1 MSKSTNIISN
11 QIESQI
17 FTIRGMQVMTDY
29 DLAKLYNVET
39 KVLNQAVKR
48 NITRFPENF
57 RFQLTQSEWEYLRS
71 QLVTATQN
79 NDVWSQ
85 QREQARLAYQV
96 LFAKRRTFPFVF
108 TEQGVAMLSGVLNSQ
123 TAISA
128 SIQIMNAFVKMRHI
142 ILDNS
147 LISHRL
153 DIIETKQSQTDQKF
167 EKVFR
172 ALDTKD
178 QIPTQGIFFEGQV
191 FDAYELFSKIIRKAK
206 SHIIL
211 IDNYIDETTLIHLAK
226 KNPKV
231 KALILTHPISKELEL
246 DIQKVN
252 QQYGNFK
259 IKKFNKSHDR
269 FLIIDQKEIYHLG
282 ASLKDLGKKLF
293 AFSLLDTS
301 SVQDLLSRVKVLL

>member
-1 MSKSTNIISN
+1 MNTNIISN

-39 KVLNQAVKR
+39 KRLNEQVKR
-48 NITRFPENF
+48 NINRFPENF
-57 RFQLTQSEWEYLRS
+57 RFQLTQSEWEYI
-71 QLVTATQN
+71 
-79 NDVWSQ
+79 WSQ
-85 QREQARLAYQV
+85 IATTSNQSQTLTSSQKHRFTL
-96 LFAKRRTFPFVF
+96 PFVF

-123 TAISA
+123 TAVSA
-128 SIQIMNAFVKMRHI
+128 SIKIMNAFVKMRHI

-167 EKVFR
+167 EKIFR
-172 ALDTKD
+172 ALETKN
-178 QIPTQGIFFEGQV
+178 QIPTQGVFFEGQV

-246 DIQKVN
+246 DIHKVN
-252 QQYGNFK
+252 QQYRNFK
-259 IKKFNKSHDR
+259 LKKFNKNHDR

-293 AFSLLDTS
+293 AFSLLDIS
-301 SVQDLLSRVKVLL
+301 SVQDLLNRVKELE

>member
-1 MSKSTNIISN
+1 MKNQIVLYTPDELAEHIEVRVQNDTVWLNRQQLSLLFERDVKTIGKHIANVLDEELAGLPVVAKFATTASDGKVYQIEHYNLEMIISIGYRVKSQKGIQFRIWAN
-11 QIESQI
+11 QILK
-17 FTIRGMQVMTDY
+17 DY
-29 DLAKLYNVET
+29 LLKGYA
-39 KVLNQAVKR
+39 LNNR
-48 NITRFPENF
+48 MNRIEDNI
-57 RFQLTQSEWEYLRS
+57 QS
-71 QLVTATQN
+71 
-79 NDVWSQ
+79 
-85 QREQARLAYQV
+85 
-96 LFAKRRTFPFVF
+96 
-108 TEQGVAMLSGVLNSQ
+108 LS
-123 TAISA
+123 
-128 SIQIMNAFVKMRHI
+128 
-142 ILDNS
+142 
-147 LISHRL
+147 
-153 DIIETKQSQTDQKF
+153 
-167 EKVFR
+167 EKVNQID
-172 ALDTKD
+172 LQIHTNT
-178 QIPTQGIFFEGQV
+178 IPTQGIFFEGQV

-231 KALILTHPISKELEL
+231 KALILTHPINKELEL

-301 SVQDLLSRVKVLL
+301 SVQDLLNKVKELG